1 MSGEETNRPEDT
13 SRPVHPSQGTQVSPE
28 VSPNGVTETI
38 EFSSRP
44 CPPGPGAGPDA
55 PPPAAFGR
63 YQVLDFRGR
72 GGFGEVYLGHDPQ
85 LDRPVA
91 IKVLRP
97 RAAGA
102 ADKLLR
108 EARQLAQLSH
118 PGIVTVYDAGVQ
130 DGRPYVVSDY
140 LQGVSLHEW
149 LAHRRPTWQE
159 AARLIAAVA
168 DALAYAHA
176 RRTIHR
182 DVKPDNIILKDGTA
196 PVLVDFGLAISDAT
210 PPESEFGH
218 ISGTPLY
225 MAPEQAAGK
234 GHRIDGRTDIYA
246 LGVILYRMLCGRLPF
261 QASVPRELLRQVQE
275 DDPQPPRQLNPAVP
289 AGLERICLKAM
300 AKRPDDRYTTAGD
313 LAADLLALLKAPDA
327 PGPPPA
333 PPAANRPPAGRRARQ
348 AERRQVT
355 VLYCQCDLFDA
366 PEFLDRLGPEEQH
379 EVLRDYLAAA
389 GGAAARFGGTVV
401 QATGRE
407 LLVCLGYPVSYEDTA
422 RRAVLT
428 GLAIR
433 DAVAELAERLQP
445 IPGTGLA
452 VRVGIHTGPV
462 VAEHTAAGA
471 GESLALAGEARNVA
485 TRLVEAAGP
494 NTVIISQ
501 ATHRITRGFFVCEGL
516 GERAVPG
523 AARPVEL
530 FRVLHASDV
539 RSPLEVAESAGLTPL
554 VGRDLE
560 LGILQDRWEKAGEG
574 MGQVVLLVGEPG
586 LGKSRLV
593 RELRASAGN
602 TSQGSGVKGPQSSSG
617 SWLLTPDPW
626 GGMVAEWR
634 CSPYYQNTGF
644 YPAVNYFERLLGFG
658 PDDPPGQRLDR
669 LVQHLES
676 CGLANPQTVPLF
688 AALLSVPLDG
698 RYEPPAVGP
707 QRQKELLLEALL
719 DWLWACAAARPLL
732 LIVEDLHWIDP
743 STLELLGLLVGQAER
758 ECILTV
764 LTARPEF
771 EAPWRGRANLTEL
784 AVNRLTRRQVG
795 EMMEKKAGRGG
806 LPAGLVERVV
816 ERSDGVPL
824 FIEEFTQVLLESGA
838 LPAAGGPAG
847 PADEDLCRAIPAS
860 LQDLLAAR
868 LNRLEIAPEVV
879 QMAAALGR
887 EFGFELIRAVL
898 GLNEPALLEELAKLV
913 KAAILFQRGR
923 PPRCTYTFKHAL
935 LQDAAY
941 QTLLRKRRQQCHQT
955 IAEVLERQFPERA
968 GAEPELLAHHFTE
981 AGLDEKAVAYW
992 RKAGL
997 RSQDRSANREA
1008 IGHLSRGLEVLK
1020 RLPPSPER
1028 DRLELGL
1035 QAPLGVV
1042 LTAVRGWGA
1051 QEVAPAIERARELA
1065 WKVGTD
1071 TDRFFVLWG
1080 LWGFRLLRL
1089 ELDKC
1094 WEIAAEVMRL
1104 AEGSPEGRELLAEAH
1119 WLPGCTAFYQ
1129 GDFTTAL
1136 EHFRQGLEL
1145 YDPARVR
1152 TAALRTGQNVG
1163 VLYHSH
1169 IAVALWELGSPD
1181 QALARAEETVRFARE
1196 LGHPFSLAMALHY
1209 RRRVYQCCRLE
1220 DRVASSIEEEH
1231 EHCHRHG
1238 FGFWGGHAVLARGGL
1253 LARRG
1258 EVDAA
1263 RALIEPAVRALDASG
1278 CKCSLSHP
1286 YAFLAECFLQ
1296 AGRVGDA
1303 LAWLGRGFDLAE
1315 NHNERCLESELLR
1328 LKGEALLA
1336 SAGGDP
1342 AEAEACLLRAA
1353 EVARRQ
1359 RARSRQLRAAVSL
1372 ARLWRRQG
1380 RSGEAR
1386 QALDEALA
1394 GLTEGLGTADLVEA
1408 RALLEELR
1416 A

>member
-1 MSGEETNRPEDT
+1 MSRGETSRPEDT
-13 SRPVHPSQGTQVSPE
+13 KKPVHTSHGTDVGPE
-28 VSPNGVTETI
+28 VSPNGLTETV
-38 EFSSRP
+38 ELASREGP
-44 CPPGPGAGPDA
+44 PAPPGGAPA
-55 PPPAAFGR
+55 PAAFGR
-63 YQVLDFRGR
+63 YQVCDFRGR

-85 LDRPVA
+85 LNRPVA

-97 RAAGA
+97 RASGA
-102 ADKLLR
+102 AEKFLQ

-130 DGRPYVVSDY
+130 DGRPYIVSDY
-140 LQGVSLHEW
+140 LSGVSLHEW
-149 LAHRRPTWQE
+149 LAHHRPTWQE
-159 AARLIAAVA
+159 SARIVAAVA

-176 RRTIHR
+176 RRTVHR
-182 DVKPDNIILKDGTA
+182 DVKPDNIILKDGTT

-210 PPESEFGH
+210 SPEAEVGH
-218 ISGTPLY
+218 VSGTPLY

-234 GHRIDGRTDIYA
+234 GHRIDGRTDVYA

-261 QASVPRELLRQVQE
+261 HAPTPRELLRQVME
-275 DDPQPPRQLNPAVP
+275 DDPQPPRQLNPAIP
-289 AGLERICLKAM
+289 AGLERVCLKAM
-300 AKRPDDRYTTAGD
+300 AKRPADRYTTAGD
-313 LAADLLALLKAPDA
+313 LAADLRALLASPETS
-327 PGPPPA
+327 GPA
-333 PPAANRPPAGRRARQ
+333 PAPSTASQTPSGRRARP

-366 PEFLDRLGPEEQH
+366 PEFLDDLGPEEQH
-379 EVLRDYLAAA
+379 EALSEYLAAA
-389 GGAAARFGGTVV
+389 GEAVARFGGSVV

-407 LLVCLGYPVSYEDTA
+407 LLVCLGYPVSYEDAA

-428 GLAIR
+428 GLALR
-433 DAVAELAERLQP
+433 DAVAELAGRLP
-445 IPGTGLA
+445 ALPGAGLA
-452 VRVGIHTGPV
+452 VRVGIHTGPA
-462 VAEHTAAGA
+462 VAEHTAAGG

-494 NTVIISQ
+494 NEVVISQ
-501 ATHRITRGFFVCEGL
+501 ATQRITRAFFVCDGL
-516 GERAVPG
+516 GERTVPG
-523 AARPVEL
+523 APRPVEL
-530 FRVLHASDV
+530 FRVLRASDV
-539 RSPLEVAESAGLTPL
+539 GSPLEAAEPAGLTPL

-574 MGQVVLLVGEPG
+574 MGQVVLLSGEPG

-593 RELRASAGN
+593 RELREAAGN
-602 TSQGSGVKGPQSSSG
+602 TSQRSEAPSSQSTSGA
-617 SWLLTPDPW
+617 WLLTPGAW

-644 YPAVNYFERLLGFG
+644 YPAVTYFERLLGFA
-658 PDDPPGQRLDR
+658 PDDPPGRRLER
-669 LVQHLES
+669 LEQHLES
-676 CGLANPQTVPLF
+676 CALADAQTVALF
-688 AALLSVPLDG
+688 AALLSVPLEG
-698 RYEPPAVGP
+698 RYEPPDVGP

-719 DWLWACAAARPLL
+719 DWVRACAGARPLL

-743 STLELLGLLVGQAER
+743 STLELLGLLVGQVQRER
-758 ECILTV
+758 ALLV

-771 EAPWRGRANLTEL
+771 EAPWRGKSDLTEL
-784 AVNRLTRRQVG
+784 ALNRLTRRQVG
-795 EMMEKKAGRGG
+795 EMMERKLGRGG
-806 LPAGLVERVV
+806 LPAGLVDRVV
-816 ERSDGVPL
+816 ERADGVPL
-824 FIEEFTQVLLESGA
+824 FVEELTQALLESGA
-838 LPAAGGPAG
+838 LPASGAPAG
-847 PADEDLCRAIPAS
+847 PAEEALLRAIPAT

-879 QMAAALGR
+879 QTGAALGR
-887 EFGFELIRAVL
+887 EFGFDLIRAVA
-898 GLNEPALLEELAKLV
+898 GLAEPALLEELAKLV
-913 KAAILFQRGR
+913 KAEILFQRAR

-941 QTLLRKRRQQCHQT
+941 QTMLRKRRQQVHQT
-955 IAEVLERQFPERA
+955 VAEALERQFPERA
-968 GAEPELLAHHFTE
+968 ATEPELLAHHFTE

-992 RKAGL
+992 LKAGL
-997 RSQDRSANREA
+997 RSQGHAANREA
-1008 IGHLSRGLEVLK
+1008 IGHFTRGLEVLK

-1051 QEVAPAIERARELA
+1051 QEVAPAVERARELA

-1104 AEGSPEGRELLAEAH
+1104 VEGSPEGRALLAEAH

-1129 GDFTTAL
+1129 GDFTTAVD
-1136 EHFRQGLEL
+1136 HFWRGLAL
-1145 YDPARVR
+1145 YEPERAR
-1152 TAALRTGQNVG
+1152 ACALRTGQNVG

-1169 IAVALWELGSPD
+1169 IAVALWELGCPD
-1181 QALARAEETVRFARE
+1181 QALARAEETVRLARE
-1196 LGHPFSLAMALHY
+1196 LGHPFSLAMALYY

-1220 DRVASSIEEEH
+1220 DRVAASIEEEH

-1238 FGFWGGHAVLARGGL
+1238 FGFWGAHAVLARGAL

-1258 EVDAA
+1258 EPDAA
-1263 RALIEPAVRALDASG
+1263 RALIEPALRALDASG

-1286 YAFLAECFLQ
+1286 YSVLAESFLR
-1296 AGRVGDA
+1296 AGRVDDA

-1315 NHNERCLESELLR
+1315 NHNERCLESELWR

-1336 SAGGDP
+1336 SADGGP
-1342 AEAEACLLRAA
+1342 AEAALLRAA
-1353 EVARRQ
+1353 EVAGRQ

-1372 ARLWRRQG
+1372 ARLWRQQG

-1386 QALDEALA
+1386 QALEEAVA

-1408 RALLEELR
+1408 RALLDEVR
-1416 A
+1416 V